1 MINVSLVKMESISCN
16 INGSKEICLYPPNV
30 QYVTKIAD
38 QLWGMCSPYIFTP
51 FHIFVFDLYF
61 RLQDWRCM
69 WCRSCVHSTC
79 RARFVQHCSLGE
91 TRPYTIPPTC
101 LIEKGVDRKTWNVVE
116 PLPGSPMIVF
126 VNCKSGGG
134 HGEKFLRRFKQIL
147 NPGQVFDIAHEGPTY
162 GY

>member
-1 MINVSLVKMESISCN
+1 MFIKSSFCLVLFLS
-16 INGSKEICLYPPNV
+16 
-30 QYVTKIAD
+30 D
-38 QLWGMCSPYIFTP
+38 
-51 FHIFVFDLYF
+51 YF

-101 LIEKGVDRKTWNVVE
+101 LIEKGVSSKIWNVVE

-147 NPGQVFDIAHEGPTY
+147 NPGQVFDIANEGPTY
-162 GY
+162 G

>member
-1 MINVSLVKMESISCN
+1 
-16 INGSKEICLYPPNV
+16 
-30 QYVTKIAD
+30 
-38 QLWGMCSPYIFTP
+38 
-51 FHIFVFDLYF
+51 
-61 RLQDWRCM
+61 M

-91 TRPYTIPPTC
+91 TKPYTIPPTC
-101 LIEKGVDRKTWNVVE
+101 LIENNGKKWDVVE

-162 GY
+162 GYVSHLCILHFHGPIFFFPDWKFTDIWLLSDYWFVEAMDPWAGS